1 MISQDLKW
9 NTHIRDGQNSLIKQL
24 TGRINGLK
32 RIARNSTFETRR
44 MVANGIVL
52 SKLVYL
58 IHLWGGAQIYLL
70 KALYVQQMVA
80 ARTVCGF
87 QSFNWSN
94 RRVLEKIGWLSLRQ
108 LAFYHTVLQ
117 VHRTLVTKVPSPLY
131 DSLSSVYPYNTRS
144 AAAENIRFGESFR
157 SEQLSFRSRAR
168 LQYNQVP
175 VEVRTGS
182 LDTVKRKL
190 KNWIKLNV
198 PIDWG

>member
-87 QSFNWSN
+87 ESFHWSN
-94 RRVLEKIGWLSLRQ
+94 RGVLERISWLSLKQ
-108 LAFYHTVLQ
+108 MAFYHTVLQ

-131 DSLSSVYPYNTRS
+131 DSLISVYPYT
-144 AAAENIRFGESFR
+144 
-157 SEQLSFRSRAR
+157 
-168 LQYNQVP
+168 
-175 VEVRTGS
+175 TGS
-182 LDTVKRKL
+182 APTRNICNGISTLT
-190 KNWIKLNV
+190 N
-198 PIDWG
+198 